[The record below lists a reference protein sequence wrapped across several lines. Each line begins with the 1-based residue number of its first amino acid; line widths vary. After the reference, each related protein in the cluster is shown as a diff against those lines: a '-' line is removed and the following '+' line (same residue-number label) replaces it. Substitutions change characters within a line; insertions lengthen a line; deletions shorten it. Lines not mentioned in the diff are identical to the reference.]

1 MFVEKGQI
9 IQIKGPKL
17 SEVVASS
24 CFNMW
29 ERNQFI
35 FPNRIQFFYVSKC
48 RHEE

>member
-9 IQIKGPKL
+9 IQIKGPSKL

-35 FPNRIQFFYVSKC
+35 FPNRIQFFLC
-48 RHEE
+48 I

>member
-9 IQIKGPKL
+9 IQIKGPSKL

-29 ERNQFI
+29 ERNL
-35 FPNRIQFFYVSKC
+35 FFKQDLAFLC
-48 RHEE
+48 I